1 MIDSGLSCTL
11 AGSHLI
17 TVSPIS
23 QTYTLSIHTKPKTI
37 FNAIS
42 LSRFNSVQKSLPWA
56 LQQLTSNL
64 ITVNTKQDHIV
75 HISTVE
81 TPQIAPV
88 FTMNFITSTRAE
100 VWNDEPPPI
109 FMYRIS
115 VVWKQTPTNTHF
127 PFYCICKVSWS
138 QTCTFHVK
146 ADWLPLSVLQR
157 KKKREVIKQVDQQR
171 SFKKALSGKTPNSTE
186 MGIQHH
192 KSQPWVKWCRQLSKD
207 FVKEGALWF
216 KTQTSLCSRAH
227 TANISALKDIKIE
240 S

>member
-1 MIDSGLSCTL
+1 M
-11 AGSHLI
+11 
-17 TVSPIS
+17 
-23 QTYTLSIHTKPKTI
+23 
-37 FNAIS
+37 
-42 LSRFNSVQKSLPWA
+42 QKSLPWA

-88 FTMNFITSTRAE
+88 FTMNFSTSTRAE

-109 FMYRIS
+109 FMYKIS
-115 VVWKQTPTNTHF
+115 VVWKQTPTTTHF

-157 KKKREVIKQVDQQR
+157 KKKKE
-171 SFKKALSGKTPNSTE
+171 
-186 MGIQHH
+186 
-192 KSQPWVKWCRQLSKD
+192 KWLSKLTNNEALRKH
-207 FVKEGALWF
+207 FLVKHQTRLRWASNIIKVSLESSGVGNWARTLWRKEPCDLKHRRLF
-216 KTQTSLCSRAH
+216 AVEHTQQTFLPWR
-227 TANISALKDIKIE
+227 TLR
-240 S
+240 